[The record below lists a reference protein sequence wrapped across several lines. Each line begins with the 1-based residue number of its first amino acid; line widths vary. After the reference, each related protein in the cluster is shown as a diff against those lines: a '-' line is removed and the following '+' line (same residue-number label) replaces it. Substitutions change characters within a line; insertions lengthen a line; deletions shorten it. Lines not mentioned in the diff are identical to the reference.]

1 MSPPPGFGDDF
12 GELFGGTTSPSVQ
25 ALITKCL
32 TAVGVNSD
40 DSEYRSRTLVFMN
53 FAYLKILKG
62 RHWKFSHREAFIDL
76 RPPYEVGTVAL
87 TQGSTLVEEDTVPPT
102 IQFNATMIG
111 QTFAP
116 NQSDQDL
123 YRVAALPTAK
133 KITLTSMYAG
143 ETTSESAYKILFDRF
158 VLEAGIQSIRSLLV
172 TGLGELKPC
181 GLQEFRNKKGENP
194 NLVGPPKW
202 YTLVNAEK
210 DSGQWT
216 LEIFPAPDKRYSAQ
230 IDYTLRPVGL
240 VDEDNCFTLIP
251 PDNLDVL
258 YYAVLADLYGY
269 QENATMADRAGKIA
283 AMSWNTFAS
292 NQEMTDS
299 VARIQPARRYFNR
312 RRDRYAGF
320 YGLKWFGRVDD

>member
-32 TAVGVNSD
+32 TAVGVNPD
-40 DSEYRSRTLVFMN
+40 DSDYRDRTLVFLN

-62 RHWKFSHREAFIDL
+62 RHWKFTHREAFVDL

-87 TQGSTLVEEDTVPPT
+87 TQGSGVVEEDTVPAAL
-102 IQFNATMIG
+102 QFNIIMVG

-116 NQSDQDL
+116 SQSDQDL
-123 YRVAALPTAK
+123 YRVNS
-133 KITLTSMYAG
+133 ILTSKKLALTSNYAG
-143 ETTSESAYKILFDRF
+143 ETAAGSAYKILFDRL
-158 VLEAGIQSIRSLLV
+158 VLEAGIQAVRSLLV

-181 GLQEFRNKKGENP
+181 GVQEFRNKKGANP
-194 NLVGPPKW
+194 NLVGPPEW

-216 LEIFPAPDKRYSAQ
+216 LEIWPAPDKRYSAQ

-240 VDEDNCFTLIP
+240 VDEDTSFTLIP
-251 PDNLDVL
+251 PNNLDVL
-258 YYAVLADLYGY
+258 YYAVVADLYGY
-269 QENATMADRAGKIA
+269 QENGAMADRVGKIA
-283 AMSWNTFAS
+283 ALSWNTFAS
-292 NQEMTDS
+292 DQEMTDS
-299 VARIQPARRYFNR
+299 VARIQPGRRYFNR
-312 RRDRYAGF
+312 RRDRYAQS